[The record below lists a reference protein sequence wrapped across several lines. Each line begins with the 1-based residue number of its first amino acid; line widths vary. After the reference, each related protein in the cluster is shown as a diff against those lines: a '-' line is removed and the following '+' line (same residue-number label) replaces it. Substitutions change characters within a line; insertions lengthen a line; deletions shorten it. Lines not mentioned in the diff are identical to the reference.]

1 MHISY
6 EIIRRDSVR
15 QSSVRRLQSTAAE
28 ALKLGHGPRD
38 VYGQSL
44 IILYRY
50 YAGSHTYILLLLLS
64 FIIFFYH
71 RSLQRKR
78 SCGVKTAIMSVTRAL
93 IMRGHYYY
101 YLEFGRLCKTPEIGT
116 YMVFFCIVL
125 FCFWV
130 KVGGCAE
137 GK

>member
-1 MHISY
+1 
-6 EIIRRDSVR
+6 VR

-50 YAGSHTYILLLLLS
+50 YAGSHTYILLLLS

-93 IMRGHYYY
+93 IMRRHYYYY